1 MLLTVDINKCCEY
14 AVRFFDMG
22 QVFPAKL
29 ASDFG
34 PRQDDILHPGLE
46 EDLHASMAW
55 LDWLAAIIIL
65 RDKFALLGDC
75 LSSLD
80 PDKAY

>member
-1 MLLTVDINKCCEY
+1 MLLAVDIDKLCSY
-14 AVRFFDMG
+14 TVHVFDMG
-22 QVFPAKL
+22 QIFPAKQ

-34 PRQDDILHPGLE
+34 PLQDDILHPGFE
-46 EDLHASMAW
+46 EDLHTSMAW
-55 LDWLAAIIIL
+55 LGWLAAVIIL
-65 RDKFALLGDC
+65 RDKFALLGDW

>member
-1 MLLTVDINKCCEY
+1 MLLAVDIDERCDY
-14 AVRFFDMG
+14 TVHVFDMG
-22 QVFPAKL
+22 QIFPAKP

-34 PRQDDILHPGLE
+34 PRQDGILHPGLE

-55 LDWLAAIIIL
+55 LGWLAAVIIQ

-75 LSSLD
+75 LPSLS